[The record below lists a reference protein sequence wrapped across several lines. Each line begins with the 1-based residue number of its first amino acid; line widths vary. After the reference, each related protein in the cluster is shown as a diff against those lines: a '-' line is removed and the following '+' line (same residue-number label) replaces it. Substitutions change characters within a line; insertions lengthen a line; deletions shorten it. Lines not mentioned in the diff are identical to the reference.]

1 MTIPKHPGGYP
12 EITRDNKDT
21 VDIPEFM
28 NKYNSPRINLTQDDL
43 AEIQIEAYK
52 IGKCMGI
59 ELGILYSITGAAII
73 MLGWVIGKALG
84 IF

>member
-1 MTIPKHPGGYP
+1 MTIPKYPGGYP
-12 EITRDNKDT
+12 EITGDKKDT

-28 NKYNSPRINLTQDDL
+28 NRYNPPRINLTQEEL
-43 AEIQIEAYK
+43 AEIQMNAYK
-52 IGKCMGI
+52 MGKYMGI
-59 ELGILYSITGAAII
+59 EFGILCSITGAAII

>member
-12 EITRDNKDT
+12 EITRDEKDT

-28 NKYNSPRINLTQDDL
+28 NKYNPPRINLTQEEL
-43 AEIQIEAYK
+43 AEIQVNAYK
-52 IGKCMGI
+52 MGKYMGI
-59 ELGILYSITGAAII
+59 EFGILYSIIGAAII